1 MPDTLSV
8 ILWDERR
15 SNATCELY
23 DSCSDDIPALL
34 ALIDEG
40 LSFSPYARQTL
51 GFLLYCILSSK
62 DLNTYVTT
70 PIISIRDVRTYLDE
84 RRCTAT
90 LD

>member
-15 SNATCELY
+15 SNATCELK
-23 DSCSDDIPALL
+23 DSCLDELPALL

-40 LSFSPYARQTL
+40 LSFSPYARKAL
-51 GFLLYCILSSK
+51 GFFPYCILSPK

-70 PIISIRDVRTYLDE
+70 QTYFDLSPFG
-84 RRCTAT
+84 RIWMKGGVPRP
-90 LD
+90 